1 MPHTATV
8 TSITGVNGE
17 TGATVGTVD
26 VSNTTHTAAAT
37 YAADHWS
44 FTGTA
49 NYNNIAAT
57 TITDAISKADATV
70 VVTPYSVTYDGLPH
84 TATYTITGLNGETGA
99 TVGTVN
105 VSNTTHTNAGTYNA
119 DSWSFTGTAN
129 YNNIAAT
136 TITDKINKAPLS
148 ITADADVN
156 TAAVDGFSK
165 TYDGQ
170 VYSGFT
176 VRYSGFVNSETPAA
190 LSGTLSFSGT
200 GTTATAPGGPYPVTP
215 GGLTSGNYY
224 INFVSGTL
232 TINNVAPSN
241 VTSNAPVI
249 NENGTANLS
258 GSFSDPDP
266 GQAHTVSINWGDGSP
281 TTVLPTLAIGVTTF
295 SASHQ
300 YLDDNPTGTPVD
312 VKSITISV
320 SDGATSISAPTTVTV
335 NNVAPV
341 IGTVTGPTTPQ
352 PAGSSITVTT
362 NFTDVGTKDTHVCS
376 VNWDDDTTSNG
387 IVTETNGSGTCTA
400 THTYTTPGV
409 YSVIVTITDDD
420 TGSASRGLDLQ
431 YVVIFDPN
439 SGFVTGG
446 GWIMSPAGACQ
457 LTPGCATATG
467 RANFGFVSKYQKGSN
482 TPDGQTEFQFQAGDI
497 NFHSSA
503 YDYGSLV
510 VSGYKAQYRGTG
522 DINGVSGYK
531 FVLTA
536 YDGDV
541 NGGGGI
547 DKFRIK
553 ITKNGVVV
561 YDNRVGASDDI
572 DLANPTAISG
582 GSIVIHK

>member
-1 MPHTATV
+1 
-8 TSITGVNGE
+8 
-17 TGATVGTVD
+17 
-26 VSNTTHTAAAT
+26 
-37 YAADHWS
+37 
-44 FTGTA
+44 
-49 NYNNIAAT
+49 
-57 TITDAISKADATV
+57 
-70 VVTPYSVTYDGLPH
+70 
-84 TATYTITGLNGETGA
+84 
-99 TVGTVN
+99 
-105 VSNTTHTNAGTYNA
+105 
-119 DSWSFTGTAN
+119 
-129 YNNIAAT
+129 
-136 TITDKINKAPLS
+136 
-148 ITADADVN
+148 
-156 TAAVDGFSK
+156 
-165 TYDGQ
+165 
-170 VYSGFT
+170 
-176 VRYSGFVNSETPAA
+176 
-190 LSGTLSFSGT
+190 
-200 GTTATAPGGPYPVTP
+200 
-215 GGLTSGNYY
+215 
-224 INFVSGTL
+224 
-232 TINNVAPSN
+232 